1 MTTFSNPSQLLPLG
15 KLSLVF
21 SPKPRLLY
29 VFYHISRVSLYIV
42 SCFRILEQQSQR
54 DKIKNE
60 NRMSPCVHVLTFV
73 LNIYC

>member
-21 SPKPRLLY
+21 SPKPR
-29 VFYHISRVSLYIV
+29 VYHISRVSLYIV